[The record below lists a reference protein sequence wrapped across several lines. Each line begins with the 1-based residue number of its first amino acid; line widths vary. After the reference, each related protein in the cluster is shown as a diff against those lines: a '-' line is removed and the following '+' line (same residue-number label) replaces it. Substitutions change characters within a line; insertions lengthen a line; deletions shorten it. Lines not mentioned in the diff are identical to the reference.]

1 MNCLWLI
8 ILLALCGGNS
18 CGCER
23 NGGNNNSCGCGRR
36 GDDRRN
42 DDRRGR
48 DSDCGCGRREREDD
62 CGCDDGQRRRGMTS
76 MPPFGRSQDSD
87 TCGCDIQEECW
98 SSPDT
103 KAICAPCFPYSGTGA
118 HFFRIFMADEKNTLT
133 RGNFNVIILLS
144 KEKWS
149 VGRIWTEK
157 NM

>member
-76 MPPFGRSQDSD
+76 MPAFGRNQDSD

-98 SSPDT
+98 FFPDIEAVFT
-103 KAICAPCFPYSGTGA
+103 PRFPCSGNGA
-118 HFFRIFMADEKNTLT
+118 WIVYLCNESKNSLTRRIFND
-133 RGNFNVIILLS
+133 IILLS